1 MGAARSASIPLL
13 RPAIFAGCDLNT
25 NMDDMELLTDLCPY
39 VLASVGCL
47 TDANDATGYGV
58 FASIEVRRGSRAHLS

>member
-1 MGAARSASIPLL
+1 VQ
-13 RPAIFAGCDLNT
+13 T
-25 NMDDMELLTDLCPY
+25 ELCPY

-58 FASIEVRRGSRAHLS
+58 YASIEVRGKGMLCHWSHTMKQIQIRAAIDMAVEPWPKASRRWGCP

>member
-1 MGAARSASIPLL
+1 MTIL
-13 RPAIFAGCDLNT
+13 RHFSHLFPCVLQT
-25 NMDDMELLTDLCPY
+25 ELCPY

-58 FASIEVRRGSRAHLS
+58 FASIEVSCFIISAGECAGGWRCS